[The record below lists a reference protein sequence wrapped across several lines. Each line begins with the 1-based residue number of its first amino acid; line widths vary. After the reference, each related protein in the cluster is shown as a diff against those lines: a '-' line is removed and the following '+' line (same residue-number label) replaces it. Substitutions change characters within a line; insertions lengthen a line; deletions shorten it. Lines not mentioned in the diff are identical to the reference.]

1 MRVIPTLLALTLSAV
16 PLAADEAS
24 DRATTLAFIT
34 ENQIDRN
41 LYNLLA
47 ATIPS
52 TQAGQA
58 MYEACGPKVLEDL
71 FENAYS
77 NVRKTMGEV
86 WRGALAD
93 VYSRHVS
100 VDEMKELTTLP
111 QSQRMTAISER
122 MTQEDVVAD
131 LQGSLTPLVEEATAR
146 QVNHMIDEAETLCMV
161 AE

>member
-1 MRVIPTLLALTLSAV
+1 
-16 PLAADEAS
+16 
-24 DRATTLAFIT
+24 
-34 ENQIDRN
+34 
-41 LYNLLA
+41 LA